1 MSSDEKLSLSSL
13 NSKDYYQIL
22 ELPRNC
28 SQEDISE
35 SYRVLSLKYHP
46 KVTTSENSALYEY
59 YFQKLGEAY
68 EVLSDPK
75 KKEIFD
81 IYGKEGLNNG
91 ILKNGKKIEGYKYL
105 GNGHEIFEKFM
116 GTSNPFTLIRENEK
130 RHKDI
135 KEKENIVIDAANKP
149 NNEEDLNNV
158 DNKENKEKKIKDI
171 IIELECTLEELYSGC
186 IKNVKY
192 KKQKICADSITLEEK
207 EENIDVEILKGYDK
221 NSVIVFKEMGNE
233 YLGEKNSDLIIKIKE
248 KKNNIFKRV
257 NKNDLIYI
265 HEIKLS
271 QALNGDPVRLTTLDN
286 RKIAVSIDEIISPS
300 TIKKVPGEGMP
311 IYKKE
316 LSIRDMEI
324 EKGDLYIK
332 FHIIF
337 PEYIDP
343 VRKMEISKLLDN
355 E

>member
-1 MSSDEKLSLSSL
+1 MSSQISLSSL
-13 NSKDYYQIL
+13 NQKDYYEIL
-22 ELPRNC
+22 ELPRTC

-35 SYRVLSLKYHP
+35 AYRTLSLKYHP
-46 KVTTSENSALYEY
+46 KITTPENSALYEY

-81 IYGKEGLNNG
+81 IYGKEGLKNG
-91 ILKNGKKIEGYKYL
+91 INKNGKQIEGYRYL

-116 GTSNPFTLIRENEK
+116 GTANPFTLIRENEK
-130 RHKDI
+130 RNKEI
-135 KEKENIVIDAANKP
+135 KEKENIVIDAAKQSNS
-149 NNEEDLNNV
+149 NEDK
-158 DNKENKEKKIKDI
+158 KEENIKKAKDI
-171 IIELECTLEELYSGC
+171 IIDLECSLEELYLGC
-186 IKNVKY
+186 TKNVKY
-192 KKQKICADSITLEEK
+192 IRKKVSSDSISLEEV
-207 EENIDVEILKGYDK
+207 EENIDVEVLRGYDK
-221 NSVIVFKEMGNE
+221 NSVVVFKGMGNE
-233 YLGEKNSDLIIKIKE
+233 GLGEKNSDLIVKIKE
-248 KKNNIFKRV
+248 KKNNLFKRV

-265 HEIKLS
+265 HEITLA

-286 RKIAVSIDEIISPS
+286 RKIAISIDEIISPS
-300 TIKKVPGEGMP
+300 TVKKVPGEGMP

-316 LSIRDMEI
+316 LSVRDLEI

-343 VRKMEISKLLDN
+343 ARKMEISQLLDN

>member
-1 MSSDEKLSLSSL
+1 MSSQISLSSL
-13 NSKDYYQIL
+13 NQKDYYEIL
-22 ELPRNC
+22 ELPRAC
-28 SQEDISE
+28 SQEEISE
-35 SYRVLSLKYHP
+35 AYRTLSLKYHP
-46 KVTTSENSALYEY
+46 KITTPENSALYEY

-81 IYGKEGLNNG
+81 IYGKEGLKNG
-91 ILKNGKKIEGYKYL
+91 IMKNGKQIEGYRYL

-116 GTSNPFTLIRENEK
+116 GTANPFTLIRENEK
-130 RHKDI
+130 RSKEI
-135 KEKENIVIDAANKP
+135 KEKENIVIDAAKQ
-149 NNEEDLNNV
+149 NNSNEDKNE
-158 DNKENKEKKIKDI
+158 DNIKKAKDI
-171 IIELECTLEELYSGC
+171 IIDLECTLEELYIGC
-186 IKNVKY
+186 TKNVKY
-192 KKQKICADSITLEEK
+192 IRKKVASDSVSLEEV
-207 EENIDVEILKGYDK
+207 EENIDVEVLRGYDK
-221 NSVIVFKEMGNE
+221 NSVVVFKGMGNE
-233 YLGEKNSDLIIKIKE
+233 GLGEKNSDLIVKIKE
-248 KKNNIFKRV
+248 KKNNLFKRV

-265 HEIKLS
+265 HEITLA

-286 RKIAVSIDEIISPS
+286 RKIAISIDEIISPS
-300 TIKKVPGEGMP
+300 TVKKVPGEGMP

-316 LSIRDMEI
+316 LSVRDLEI

-343 VRKMEISKLLDN
+343 ARKMEISQLLDN

>member
-1 MSSDEKLSLSSL
+1 MSSQISLSSL
-13 NSKDYYQIL
+13 NQKDYYEIL
-22 ELPRNC
+22 ELPRAC
-28 SQEDISE
+28 SQEEISE
-35 SYRVLSLKYHP
+35 AYRTLSLKYHP
-46 KVTTSENSALYEY
+46 KITTPENSALYEY

-81 IYGKEGLNNG
+81 IYGKEGLKNG
-91 ILKNGKKIEGYKYL
+91 IMKNGKQIEGYRYL

-116 GTSNPFTLIRENEK
+116 GTANPFTLIRENEK
-130 RHKDI
+130 RSKEI
-135 KEKENIVIDAANKP
+135 KEKENIVIDAAKQNNSNEDK
-149 NNEEDLNNV
+149 NEENI
-158 DNKENKEKKIKDI
+158 KKAKDI
-171 IIELECTLEELYSGC
+171 IIDLECTLEELYIGC
-186 IKNVKY
+186 TKNVKY
-192 KKQKICADSITLEEK
+192 MRKKVASDSVSLEEV
-207 EENIDVEILKGYDK
+207 EENIDVEVLRGYDK
-221 NSVIVFKEMGNE
+221 NSVVVFKGMGNE
-233 YLGEKNSDLIIKIKE
+233 GLGEKNSDLIVKIKE
-248 KKNNIFKRV
+248 KKNNLFKRV

-265 HEIKLS
+265 HEITLA

-286 RKIAVSIDEIISPS
+286 RKIAISIDEIISPS
-300 TIKKVPGEGMP
+300 TVKKVPGEGMP

-316 LSIRDMEI
+316 LSVRDLEI

-343 VRKMEISKLLDN
+343 ARKMEISQLLDN

>member
-1 MSSDEKLSLSSL
+1 MSSQISLSSL
-13 NSKDYYQIL
+13 NQKDHYEIL

-28 SQEDISE
+28 SQEEISE
-35 SYRVLSLKYHP
+35 SYRKLSLKYHP
-46 KVTTSENSALYEY
+46 KIASPENSALYEY

-81 IYGKEGLNNG
+81 IYGKEGLKNG
-91 ILKNGKKIEGYKYL
+91 IMKNGKQTEGYRYL

-116 GTSNPFTLIRENEK
+116 GTSNPFALIRENEK
-130 RHKDI
+130 INKEI
-135 KEKENIVIDAANKP
+135 KEKENIVIDAAQQ
-149 NNEEDLNNV
+149 NNE
-158 DNKENKEKKIKDI
+158 NKKEVKERKEKDFA
-171 IIELECTLEELYSGC
+171 IELECSLEELYNGC

-192 KKQKICADSITLEEK
+192 TRKKISSDSVTLEDV
-207 EENIDVEILKGYDK
+207 EENIDVEILRGYDK
-221 NSVIVFKEMGNE
+221 NSTIRFKGMGNE
-233 YLGEKNSDLIIKIKE
+233 CLGEKNSDLIVKIKE
-248 KKNNIFKRV
+248 KKNNSFKRV

-265 HEIKLS
+265 HEITLA
-271 QALNGDPVRLTTLDN
+271 QALNGDPARLTTLDN
-286 RKIAVSIDEIISPS
+286 RKISISIDEIISPS

-311 IYKKE
+311 IFKKE
-316 LSIRDMEI
+316 LSVRNLEI

>member
-1 MSSDEKLSLSSL
+1 MSFKISLSSL
-13 NSKDYYQIL
+13 NQKDYYEIL
-22 ELPRNC
+22 ELPREC

-35 SYRVLSLKYHP
+35 SYRKLSLKYHP
-46 KVTTSENSALYEY
+46 KISSPENSALFEY

-81 IYGKEGLNNG
+81 IYGKEGLKNG
-91 ILKNGKKIEGYKYL
+91 IIKNGKNIDGYRYL

-130 RHKDI
+130 KSKEIR
-135 KEKENIVIDAANKP
+135 EKENIIIDASKSNDNKNNKP
-149 NNEEDLNNV
+149 
-158 DNKENKEKKIKDI
+158 EKKGKDI
-171 IIELECTLEELYSGC
+171 IINLECSLDELYNGC

-192 KKQKICADSITLEEK
+192 LRNKVASDSVTLEEV
-207 EENIDVEILKGYDK
+207 EENVDVEILKGYDK
-221 NSVIVFKEMGNE
+221 NSEIIFKEMGNE

-248 KKNNIFKRV
+248 KKNNLFKRV

-265 HEIKLS
+265 HEITLA
-271 QALNGDPVRLTTLDN
+271 QALNGEPVRLTTLDN
-286 RKIAVSIDEIISPS
+286 RKIAISIDEIISPS
-300 TIKKVPGEGMP
+300 TVKKVPGEGMP

-316 LSIRDMEI
+316 ISVRHLEI

-337 PEYIDP
+337 PEYIEP
-343 VRKMEISKLLDN
+343 SKKQEITKLLDD
-355 E
+355 EE

>member
-1 MSSDEKLSLSSL
+1 MSSQISLSSL
-13 NSKDYYQIL
+13 NQKDYYEIL
-22 ELPRNC
+22 ELPRTC
-28 SQEDISE
+28 SQEEISE
-35 SYRVLSLKYHP
+35 AYRTLSLKYHP
-46 KVTTSENSALYEY
+46 KITTPENSALYEY

-81 IYGKEGLNNG
+81 IYGKEGLKNG
-91 ILKNGKKIEGYKYL
+91 INKNGKQIEGYRYL

-116 GTSNPFTLIRENEK
+116 GTANPFTLIRENEK
-130 RHKDI
+130 RNKEI
-135 KEKENIVIDAANKP
+135 KEKENIVIDAAKQSNS
-149 NNEEDLNNV
+149 NEDK
-158 DNKENKEKKIKDI
+158 KEENIKKAKDI
-171 IIELECTLEELYSGC
+171 IIDLECTLEELYLGC
-186 IKNVKY
+186 TKNVKY
-192 KKQKICADSITLEEK
+192 IRKKVASDSISLEEV
-207 EENIDVEILKGYDK
+207 EENIDVEVLRGYDK
-221 NSVIVFKEMGNE
+221 NSVVVFKGMGNE
-233 YLGEKNSDLIIKIKE
+233 GLGEKNSDLIVKIKE
-248 KKNNIFKRV
+248 KKNNLFKRV

-265 HEIKLS
+265 HEITLA

-286 RKIAVSIDEIISPS
+286 RKIAISIDEIISPS
-300 TIKKVPGEGMP
+300 TVKKVPGEGMP

-316 LSIRDMEI
+316 LSVRDLEI

-343 VRKMEISKLLDN
+343 ARKMEISQLLDN

>member
-1 MSSDEKLSLSSL
+1 MSSQISLSSL
-13 NSKDYYQIL
+13 NQKDYYEIL
-22 ELPRNC
+22 ELPRTC

-35 SYRVLSLKYHP
+35 AYRTLSLKYHP
-46 KVTTSENSALYEY
+46 KITTPENSALYEY

-75 KKEIFD
+75 KKELFD
-81 IYGKEGLNNG
+81 IYGKEGLKNG
-91 ILKNGKKIEGYKYL
+91 INKNGKQIEGYRYL

-116 GTSNPFTLIRENEK
+116 GTANPFTLIRENEK
-130 RHKDI
+130 RNKEI
-135 KEKENIVIDAANKP
+135 KEKENIVIDAAKQSNS
-149 NNEEDLNNV
+149 NEDK
-158 DNKENKEKKIKDI
+158 KEENIKKAKDI
-171 IIELECTLEELYSGC
+171 IIDLECTLEELYLGC
-186 IKNVKY
+186 TKNVKY
-192 KKQKICADSITLEEK
+192 IRKKVASDSVSLEEA
-207 EENIDVEILKGYDK
+207 EENVDVEVLRGYDK
-221 NSVIVFKEMGNE
+221 NSVVVFKGMGNE
-233 YLGEKNSDLIIKIKE
+233 GLGEKNSDLIVKIKE
-248 KKNNIFKRV
+248 KKNNLFKRV

-265 HEIKLS
+265 HEITLA

-286 RKIAVSIDEIISPS
+286 RKIAISIDEIISPS
-300 TIKKVPGEGMP
+300 TVKKVPGEGMP

-316 LSIRDMEI
+316 LSVRDLEI

-343 VRKMEISKLLDN
+343 ARKMEISQLLDN

>member
-1 MSSDEKLSLSSL
+1 MSSQISLSSL
-13 NSKDYYQIL
+13 NLKNYYEIL
-22 ELPRNC
+22 ELPKDC
-28 SQEDISE
+28 SQEEISE
-35 SYRVLSLKYHP
+35 SYRTLSLKYHP
-46 KVTTSENSALYEY
+46 KITTPENSALYEY

-81 IYGKEGLNNG
+81 IYGKEGIMNG
-91 ILKNGKKIEGYKYL
+91 IMKKDKKIEGYRYL

-130 RHKDI
+130 KNKEI
-135 KEKENIVIDAANKP
+135 KEKGNIVMDAAKQNNLNEEKNENIKKAKDIVID
-149 NNEEDLNNV
+149 
-158 DNKENKEKKIKDI
+158 
-171 IIELECTLEELYSGC
+171 LECSLEELYNGC
-186 IKNVKY
+186 VKNVKY
-192 KKQKICADSITLEEK
+192 IRKKVCSDSVSLEEI
-207 EENIDVEILKGYDK
+207 EENVDVDILKGYDK
-221 NSVIVFKEMGNE
+221 NSVITFHEMGNE
-233 YLGEKNSDLIIKIKE
+233 GLGEKNSDLIVKIKE
-248 KKNNIFKRV
+248 KKNKSFKRV

-265 HEIKLS
+265 HEITLA

-286 RKIAVSIDEIISPS
+286 RKIAISIDEIISPS
-300 TIKKVPGEGMP
+300 TVKKVPGEGMP

-316 LSIRDMEI
+316 LSVRDLDI

>member
-1 MSSDEKLSLSSL
+1 MSSEEKSPLSSL
-13 NSKDYYQIL
+13 NAKDYYQIL

-28 SQEDISE
+28 SQEEISE
-35 SYRVLSLKYHP
+35 AYRNLSLKYHP
-46 KVTTSENSALYEY
+46 KVTSAENSAIYEY

-81 IYGKEGLNNG
+81 IFGKEGLYNG
-91 ILKNGKKIEGYKYL
+91 ILKNGKQIEGYRYL

-116 GTSNPFTLIRENEK
+116 GTSNPFTLIRENDKKCKE
-130 RHKDI
+130 I
-135 KEKENIVIDAANKP
+135 KEKENIIIDAAKP
-149 NNEEDLNNV
+149 NNELDNNE
-158 DNKENKEKKIKDI
+158 KEKEKKTKDI
-171 IIELECTLEELYSGC
+171 IIELECSLEELYSGC

-192 KKQKICADSITLEEK
+192 KKKKICSDTIIVEEK

-221 NSVIVFKEMGNE
+221 NSVIVFKGMGNE
-233 YLGEKNSDLIIKIKE
+233 TLGEKNSDLIIKIKE
-248 KKNNIFKRV
+248 KKNNLFKRV

-265 HEIKLS
+265 HEITLA

-300 TIKKVPGEGMP
+300 TIKKVPGEAMP

-343 VRKMEISKLLDN
+343 VRKMEITKLLEN

>member
-1 MSSDEKLSLSSL
+1 MSSQISLSSL
-13 NSKDYYQIL
+13 NQKDYYEIL
-22 ELPRNC
+22 ELPRTC

-35 SYRVLSLKYHP
+35 AYRTLSLKYHP
-46 KVTTSENSALYEY
+46 KITTPENSALYEY

-81 IYGKEGLNNG
+81 IYGKEGLKNG
-91 ILKNGKKIEGYKYL
+91 INKNGKQIEGYRYL

-116 GTSNPFTLIRENEK
+116 GTANPFTLIRENEK
-130 RHKDI
+130 RNKEI
-135 KEKENIVIDAANKP
+135 KEKENIVIDAAKQSNS
-149 NNEEDLNNV
+149 NEDK
-158 DNKENKEKKIKDI
+158 KEENIKKAKDI
-171 IIELECTLEELYSGC
+171 IIDLECTLEELYLGC
-186 IKNVKY
+186 TKNVKY
-192 KKQKICADSITLEEK
+192 IRKKVASDSVSLEEV
-207 EENIDVEILKGYDK
+207 EENIDVEVLRGYDK
-221 NSVIVFKEMGNE
+221 NSVVVFKGMGNE
-233 YLGEKNSDLIIKIKE
+233 GLGEKNSDLIVKIKE
-248 KKNNIFKRV
+248 KKNNLFKRV

-265 HEIKLS
+265 HEITLA

-286 RKIAVSIDEIISPS
+286 RKIAISIDEIISPS
-300 TIKKVPGEGMP
+300 TVKKVPGEGMP

-316 LSIRDMEI
+316 LSVRDLEI

-343 VRKMEISKLLDN
+343 ARKLEISQLLDN

>member
-1 MSSDEKLSLSSL
+1 MSEEISLSLL
-13 NSKDYYQIL
+13 NQKDYYQIL
-22 ELPRNC
+22 ELPRSC
-28 SQEDISE
+28 SQEEISE
-35 SYRVLSLKYHP
+35 SYRTLSLKYHP
-46 KVTTSENSALYEY
+46 KIAKPETSAAYEY
-59 YFQKLGEAY
+59 YFQKLAEAY

-81 IYGKEGLNNG
+81 IYGKEGLKNG
-91 ILKNGKKIEGYKYL
+91 IMKNDKKIEGYRYL

-116 GTSNPFTLIRENEK
+116 GTANPFTLIRENEK
-130 RHKDI
+130 KSREI
-135 KEKENIVIDAANKP
+135 REKENIVIDASKQ
-149 NNEEDLNNV
+149 
-158 DNKENKEKKIKDI
+158 EKQEKRAKDI
-171 IIELECTLEELYSGC
+171 VIELECTLEELYNGC
-186 IKNVKY
+186 VKNVKY
-192 KKQKICADSITLEEK
+192 NRKKVASDSVSLEDVED
-207 EENIDVEILKGYDK
+207 NVDVEILRGYDK
-221 NSVIVFKEMGNE
+221 NSVIKFKDMGNE
-233 YLGEKNSDLIIKIKE
+233 GLGEKNSDLIIKIKE
-248 KKNNIFKRV
+248 KKNNLFKRV

-265 HEIKLS
+265 HEISLS

-286 RKIAVSIDEIISPS
+286 GKIAISIDEIISPS

-316 LSIRDMEI
+316 LSVRDLEI

>member
-1 MSSDEKLSLSSL
+1 MSSQISLSSL
-13 NSKDYYQIL
+13 NQKDYYEIL
-22 ELPRNC
+22 ELPRTC
-28 SQEDISE
+28 SQEEISE
-35 SYRVLSLKYHP
+35 AYRTLSLKYHP
-46 KVTTSENSALYEY
+46 KITTPENSALYEY

-81 IYGKEGLNNG
+81 IYGKEGLKNG
-91 ILKNGKKIEGYKYL
+91 INKNGKQIEGYRYL

-116 GTSNPFTLIRENEK
+116 GTTNPFTLIRENEK
-130 RHKDI
+130 RNKEI
-135 KEKENIVIDAANKP
+135 KEKENIVIDAAKQSNS
-149 NNEEDLNNV
+149 NEDK
-158 DNKENKEKKIKDI
+158 KEENIKKAKDI
-171 IIELECTLEELYSGC
+171 IIDLECTLEELYLGC
-186 IKNVKY
+186 TKNVKY
-192 KKQKICADSITLEEK
+192 IRKKVASDSVSLEEV
-207 EENIDVEILKGYDK
+207 EENVDVEVLRGYDK
-221 NSVIVFKEMGNE
+221 NSVVVFKGMGNE
-233 YLGEKNSDLIIKIKE
+233 GLGEKNSDLIVKIKE
-248 KKNNIFKRV
+248 KKNNLFKRV

-265 HEIKLS
+265 HEITLA

-286 RKIAVSIDEIISPS
+286 RKIAISIDEIISPS
-300 TIKKVPGEGMP
+300 TVKKVPGEGMP

-316 LSIRDMEI
+316 LSVRDLEI

-343 VRKMEISKLLDN
+343 ARKMEISQLLDN

>member
-1 MSSDEKLSLSSL
+1 MSFKISLSSL
-13 NSKDYYQIL
+13 NQKDYYEIL
-22 ELPRNC
+22 ELPREC

-35 SYRVLSLKYHP
+35 SYRKLSLKYHP
-46 KVTTSENSALYEY
+46 KISSPENSALFEY

-81 IYGKEGLNNG
+81 IYGKEGLKNG
-91 ILKNGKKIEGYKYL
+91 IIKNGKNIDGYRYL

-130 RHKDI
+130 KSKEI
-135 KEKENIVIDAANKP
+135 KEKENIIIDASKSNDNKNNKP
-149 NNEEDLNNV
+149 
-158 DNKENKEKKIKDI
+158 EKKGKDI
-171 IIELECTLEELYSGC
+171 IINLECSLDELYNGC

-192 KKQKICADSITLEEK
+192 LRNKVASDAVTLEEV
-207 EENIDVEILKGYDK
+207 EENVDVEILKGYDK
-221 NSVIVFKEMGNE
+221 NSEIIFKEMGNE

-248 KKNNIFKRV
+248 KKNNLFKRV

-265 HEIKLS
+265 HEITLA
-271 QALNGDPVRLTTLDN
+271 QALNGEPVRLTTLDN
-286 RKIAVSIDEIISPS
+286 RKIAISIDEIISPS
-300 TIKKVPGEGMP
+300 TVKKVPGEGMP

-316 LSIRDMEI
+316 ISVRDLEI

-343 VRKMEISKLLDN
+343 TRKMEISKLLDN

>member
-1 MSSDEKLSLSSL
+1 MSSQISLSSL
-13 NSKDYYQIL
+13 NQKDHYEIL

-28 SQEDISE
+28 SQEEISE
-35 SYRVLSLKYHP
+35 SYRTLSLKYHP
-46 KVTTSENSALYEY
+46 KITSPENSALYEY

-81 IYGKEGLNNG
+81 IYGKEGLKNG
-91 ILKNGKKIEGYKYL
+91 IMKNGKHIEGYRYL

-116 GTSNPFTLIRENEK
+116 GTSNPFALIRENEK
-130 RHKDI
+130 RNKEI
-135 KEKENIVIDAANKP
+135 KEKENIVIDAAKPSNPDENKK
-149 NNEEDLNNV
+149 EE
-158 DNKENKEKKIKDI
+158 KEKKGKDY
-171 IIELECTLEELYSGC
+171 IIELECSLEELYNGC

-192 KKQKICADSITLEEK
+192 IRKKISSDSVTLEDV
-207 EENIDVEILKGYDK
+207 EENIDVEILRGYDK
-221 NSVIVFKEMGNE
+221 NSVIVFKGMGNE
-233 YLGEKNSDLIIKIKE
+233 CLGEKNSDLIVKIKE
-248 KKNNIFKRV
+248 KKNNSFKRV

-265 HEIKLS
+265 HEITLA

-286 RKIAVSIDEIISPS
+286 RKIAISIDEIISPS
-300 TIKKVPGEGMP
+300 TVKKVPGEGMP
-311 IYKKE
+311 IFKKE
-316 LSIRDMEI
+316 LSVRNLEI

>member
-1 MSSDEKLSLSSL
+1 MSEEISLSLL
-13 NSKDYYQIL
+13 NQKDYYQIL
-22 ELPRNC
+22 ELPRSC
-28 SQEDISE
+28 SQEEISE
-35 SYRVLSLKYHP
+35 SYRTLSLKYHP
-46 KVTTSENSALYEY
+46 KIAKPEASATYEY
-59 YFQKLGEAY
+59 YFQKLAEAY

-81 IYGKEGLNNG
+81 IYGKEGLKNG
-91 ILKNGKKIEGYKYL
+91 IMKNDKKIDGYRYL

-116 GTSNPFTLIRENEK
+116 GTANPFTLIRENEK
-130 RHKDI
+130 KSREI
-135 KEKENIVIDAANKP
+135 REKENIVIDASKQ
-149 NNEEDLNNV
+149 
-158 DNKENKEKKIKDI
+158 EKQEKRAKDI
-171 IIELECTLEELYSGC
+171 VIELECTLEELYNGC
-186 IKNVKY
+186 VKNVKY
-192 KKQKICADSITLEEK
+192 NRKKVASDSVSLEDVED
-207 EENIDVEILKGYDK
+207 NVDVEILRGYDK
-221 NSVIVFKEMGNE
+221 NSVIKFKDMGNE
-233 YLGEKNSDLIIKIKE
+233 GLGEKNSDLIIKIKE
-248 KKNNIFKRV
+248 KKNNLFKRV

-265 HEIKLS
+265 HEISLS

-286 RKIAVSIDEIISPS
+286 RKIAISIDEIISPS

-316 LSIRDMEI
+316 LSVRDLEI

>member
-1 MSSDEKLSLSSL
+1 MSEEISLSLL
-13 NSKDYYQIL
+13 NQKDYYQIL
-22 ELPRNC
+22 ELPRSC
-28 SQEDISE
+28 SQEEISE
-35 SYRVLSLKYHP
+35 SYRTLSLKYHP
-46 KVTTSENSALYEY
+46 KIAKPEASATYEY
-59 YFQKLGEAY
+59 YFQKLAEAY

-81 IYGKEGLNNG
+81 IYGKEGLKNG
-91 ILKNGKKIEGYKYL
+91 IMKNDKKIEGYRYL

-116 GTSNPFTLIRENEK
+116 GTANPFTLIRENEK
-130 RHKDI
+130 KSREI
-135 KEKENIVIDAANKP
+135 REKENIVIDASKQ
-149 NNEEDLNNV
+149 
-158 DNKENKEKKIKDI
+158 EKQEKRAKDI
-171 IIELECTLEELYSGC
+171 VIELECTLEELYNGC
-186 IKNVKY
+186 VKNVKY
-192 KKQKICADSITLEEK
+192 NRKKVASDSVSLEEV
-207 EENIDVEILKGYDK
+207 EDNVDVEILRGYDK
-221 NSVIVFKEMGNE
+221 NSVIKFKEMGNE
-233 YLGEKNSDLIIKIKE
+233 GLGEKNSDLIIKIKE
-248 KKNNIFKRV
+248 KKNNLFKRV

-265 HEIKLS
+265 HEISLS

-286 RKIAVSIDEIISPS
+286 RKIAISIDEIISPS

-316 LSIRDMEI
+316 LSVRDLEI

>member
-1 MSSDEKLSLSSL
+1 MSSQISLSSL
-13 NSKDYYQIL
+13 NQKDYYEIL
-22 ELPRNC
+22 ELPRTC

-35 SYRVLSLKYHP
+35 AYRTLSLKYHP
-46 KVTTSENSALYEY
+46 KITTPENSALYEY

-81 IYGKEGLNNG
+81 IYGKEGLKNG
-91 ILKNGKKIEGYKYL
+91 INKNGKQIEGYRYL

-116 GTSNPFTLIRENEK
+116 GTANPFTLIRENEK
-130 RHKDI
+130 RNKEI
-135 KEKENIVIDAANKP
+135 KEKENIVIDAAKQSNS
-149 NNEEDLNNV
+149 NEDK
-158 DNKENKEKKIKDI
+158 KEENIKKAKDI
-171 IIELECTLEELYSGC
+171 IIDLECTLEELYLGC
-186 IKNVKY
+186 TKNVKY
-192 KKQKICADSITLEEK
+192 IRKKVASDSVSLEEV
-207 EENIDVEILKGYDK
+207 EENVDVEVLRGYDK
-221 NSVIVFKEMGNE
+221 NSVVVFKGMGNE
-233 YLGEKNSDLIIKIKE
+233 GLGEKNSDLIVKIKE
-248 KKNNIFKRV
+248 KKNNLFKRV

-265 HEIKLS
+265 HEITLA

-286 RKIAVSIDEIISPS
+286 RKIAISIDEIISPS
-300 TIKKVPGEGMP
+300 TVKKVPGEGMP

-316 LSIRDMEI
+316 LSVRDLEI

-343 VRKMEISKLLDN
+343 ARKMEISQLLDN

>member
-1 MSSDEKLSLSSL
+1 MSEEISLSLL
-13 NSKDYYQIL
+13 NQKDYYQIL
-22 ELPRNC
+22 ELPRSC
-28 SQEDISE
+28 SQEEISE
-35 SYRVLSLKYHP
+35 SYRTLSLKYHP
-46 KVTTSENSALYEY
+46 KIAKPENSATYEY
-59 YFQKLGEAY
+59 YFQKLAEAY

-81 IYGKEGLNNG
+81 IYGKEGLKNG
-91 ILKNGKKIEGYKYL
+91 IMKNDKKIEGYRYL

-116 GTSNPFTLIRENEK
+116 GTANPFTLIRENEK
-130 RHKDI
+130 KSREI
-135 KEKENIVIDAANKP
+135 REKENIVIDASKQ
-149 NNEEDLNNV
+149 
-158 DNKENKEKKIKDI
+158 EKQEKRAKDI
-171 IIELECTLEELYSGC
+171 VIELECTLEELYNGC
-186 IKNVKY
+186 VKNVKY
-192 KKQKICADSITLEEK
+192 NRKKVASDSVSLEDVED
-207 EENIDVEILKGYDK
+207 NVDVEILRGYDK
-221 NSVIVFKEMGNE
+221 NSVIKFKDMGNE
-233 YLGEKNSDLIIKIKE
+233 GLGEKNSDLIIKIKE
-248 KKNNIFKRV
+248 KKNNLFKRV

-265 HEIKLS
+265 HEISLS

-286 RKIAVSIDEIISPS
+286 RKIAISIDEIISPS

-316 LSIRDMEI
+316 LSVRDLEI

>member
-1 MSSDEKLSLSSL
+1 MSSQISLSSL
-13 NSKDYYQIL
+13 NQKDHYEIL

-28 SQEDISE
+28 SQEEISE
-35 SYRVLSLKYHP
+35 SYRTLSLKYHP
-46 KVTTSENSALYEY
+46 KITSPENSALYEY

-81 IYGKEGLNNG
+81 IYGKEGLKNG
-91 ILKNGKKIEGYKYL
+91 IMKNGKQIEGYRYL

-116 GTSNPFTLIRENEK
+116 GTSNPFALIRENEK
-130 RHKDI
+130 INKEI
-135 KEKENIVIDAANKP
+135 KEKENIVIDAAKP
-149 NNEEDLNNV
+149 SNPD
-158 DNKENKEKKIKDI
+158 ENKKEEKGKKGKDY
-171 IIELECTLEELYSGC
+171 IIELECSLEELYNGC

-192 KKQKICADSITLEEK
+192 IRKKISSDSVTLEDV
-207 EENIDVEILKGYDK
+207 EENIDVEILRGYDK
-221 NSVIVFKEMGNE
+221 NSVIVFKGMGNE
-233 YLGEKNSDLIIKIKE
+233 CLGEKNSDLIVKIKE
-248 KKNNIFKRV
+248 KKNNSFKRV

-265 HEIKLS
+265 HEITLA

-286 RKIAVSIDEIISPS
+286 RKIAISIDEIISPS
-300 TIKKVPGEGMP
+300 TVKKVPGEGMP
-311 IYKKE
+311 IFKKE
-316 LSIRDMEI
+316 LSVRNLEI

>member
-1 MSSDEKLSLSSL
+1 MSSQISLSSL
-13 NSKDYYQIL
+13 NQKDYYEIL
-22 ELPRNC
+22 ELPRTC
-28 SQEDISE
+28 SQEEISE
-35 SYRVLSLKYHP
+35 AYRTLSLKYHP
-46 KVTTSENSALYEY
+46 KITTPENSALYEY

-81 IYGKEGLNNG
+81 IYGKEGLKNG
-91 ILKNGKKIEGYKYL
+91 IMKNGKQIEGYRYL

-116 GTSNPFTLIRENEK
+116 GTANPFTLIRENEK
-130 RHKDI
+130 RSKEI
-135 KEKENIVIDAANKP
+135 KEKENIVIDAAKH
-149 NNEEDLNNV
+149 NNSNEDKNE
-158 DNKENKEKKIKDI
+158 DNIKKAKDI
-171 IIELECTLEELYSGC
+171 IIDLECTLEELYIGC
-186 IKNVKY
+186 TKNVKY
-192 KKQKICADSITLEEK
+192 IRKKVASDSVSLEEV
-207 EENIDVEILKGYDK
+207 EENIDVEVLRGYDK
-221 NSVIVFKEMGNE
+221 NSMVVFKGMGNE
-233 YLGEKNSDLIIKIKE
+233 GLGEKNSDLIVKIKE
-248 KKNNIFKRV
+248 KKNNLFKRV

-265 HEIKLS
+265 HEISLA

-286 RKIAVSIDEIISPS
+286 RKIAISIDEIISPS
-300 TIKKVPGEGMP
+300 TVKKVPGEGMP

-316 LSIRDMEI
+316 LSVRDLEI

-343 VRKMEISKLLDN
+343 ARKMEISQLLDN

>member
-1 MSSDEKLSLSSL
+1 MSEEISLSLL
-13 NSKDYYQIL
+13 NQKDYYQIL
-22 ELPRNC
+22 ELPRSC
-28 SQEDISE
+28 SQEEISE
-35 SYRVLSLKYHP
+35 SYRTLSLKYHP
-46 KVTTSENSALYEY
+46 KIAKPETSATYEY
-59 YFQKLGEAY
+59 YFQKLAEAY

-81 IYGKEGLNNG
+81 IYGKEGLKNG
-91 ILKNGKKIEGYKYL
+91 IMKNSKKIDGYRFL

-116 GTSNPFTLIRENEK
+116 GTANPFTLIRENEK
-130 RHKDI
+130 KSREI
-135 KEKENIVIDAANKP
+135 REKENIVIDASKQ
-149 NNEEDLNNV
+149 
-158 DNKENKEKKIKDI
+158 EKQEKRAKDI
-171 IIELECTLEELYSGC
+171 VIELECTLEELYNGC
-186 IKNVKY
+186 VKNVKY
-192 KKQKICADSITLEEK
+192 NRKKVASDSVSLEDVED
-207 EENIDVEILKGYDK
+207 NVDVEILRGYDK
-221 NSVIVFKEMGNE
+221 NSVIKFKDMGNE
-233 YLGEKNSDLIIKIKE
+233 GLGEKNSDLIIKIKE
-248 KKNNIFKRV
+248 KKNNLFKRV

-265 HEIKLS
+265 HEISLS

-286 RKIAVSIDEIISPS
+286 RKIAISIDEIISPS

-316 LSIRDMEI
+316 LSVRDLEI